1 MGTPLRVSLEKAD
14 AMKRKRLGEVLSER
28 GQISPADL
36 ARALREQQ
44 GKVIHLGELLLQRKL
59 VGKKELLS
67 ALAEVSGVEYIDA
80 STLNPSEEVLKTIP
94 VALAKRCRAIPIQ
107 QEDKT
112 LVVLMAQPQNLQL
125 LDELRFK
132 TGLKIQPKLGFQG
145 EVLAAI
151 DRLYGIQDDAPP
163 PGEATDDLAGMEF
176 ISSSSQERNVR
187 ALREMQQELQQK
199 SKTTPAVHLV
209 ATMIKTAMARRA
221 SDIHIE
227 PQQNETT
234 VRLRVDGVLREFQKI
249 PRALQNTVASRV
261 KILSDMDIA
270 ERRAPQDGRFMVK
283 LGDRR
288 IDLRVSTLPTQY
300 GEKVVM
306 RLLESE
312 SPMKDFSALGIPP
325 DIEQKLEEILRL
337 PQGMLL
343 VTGPTG
349 SGKSTTLY
357 SCLRAIR
364 RTAVNIVTVEEPVEY
379 VIPGLS
385 QVQVNVKAGLTFASS
400 LRSVL
405 RQDPDVV
412 MVGEIRDAETAE
424 IALKAA
430 QTGHLVLSTLHTN
443 DSISAVTRLLDLGL
457 PGYQI
462 AAAVTGVLAQRL
474 VRRLCTCRYSAPPTQ
489 DYINSVM
496 MAGLMESPK
505 IRHTPS
511 GCEECDFS
519 GYRGRIGIYE
529 LLMFNDPIRQ
539 VTRTGNQND
548 EIRTLA
554 RQNGMRFMQEYGL
567 ELIRDGLTTLEE
579 LQRVVRFAQLTPET
593 CGSCGKEVSA
603 AFTFCPHCG
612 KKKSARE
619 WEPPRKFRVA
629 RPEAVNK

>member
-1 MGTPLRVSLEKAD
+1 
-14 AMKRKRLGEVLSER
+14 MKRKRLGEVLSER

-36 ARALREQQ
+36 AKALREQQ

-67 ALAEVSGVEYIDA
+67 ALAEVSGVEYVDA
-80 STLNPSEEVLKTIP
+80 NTLDPPAEILEIIP
-94 VALAKRCRAIPIQ
+94 GTLARRCRAIPIRRD
-107 QEDKT
+107 DKT
-112 LVVLMAQPQNLQL
+112 AVVLMVQPQNLQL

-132 TGLKIQPKLGFQG
+132 TGLKIEPRLGFQS
-145 EVLAAI
+145 EVQAAI
-151 DRLYGIQDDAPP
+151 DRLYGIPDDSQPP
-163 PGEATDDLAGMEF
+163 AATADDLAGMEF

-209 ATMIKTAMARRA
+209 ATIIKTAMARRA

-234 VRLRVDGVLREFQKI
+234 VRFRVDGVLKEFQKI

-270 ERRAPQDGRFMVK
+270 ERRAPQDGRFMVR

-306 RLLESE
+306 RLLEGD
-312 SPMKDFSALGIPP
+312 SPMKDFKALGIPP
-325 DIEQKLEEILRL
+325 DIEIKLEEILAL
-337 PQGMLL
+337 PQGTLL

-357 SCLRAIR
+357 SCLKAIR
-364 RTAVNIVTVEEPVEY
+364 RTAVNIVTVEDPVEY
-379 VIPGLS
+379 VVPGLS

-462 AAAVTGVLAQRL
+462 AASLTGVIAQRL
-474 VRRLCTCRYSAPPTQ
+474 VRRLCTCRYSSPPTQ
-489 DYINSVM
+489 DYVNSMM
-496 MAGLMESPK
+496 MAGLPEPPAV
-505 IRHTPS
+505 RNTPS
-511 GCEECDFS
+511 GCEECDFG

-529 LLMFNDPIRQ
+529 ILVFNDPIRQ

-548 EIRTLA
+548 EIRALA
-554 RQNGMRFMQEYGL
+554 RHNGMKFMQEYGL
-567 ELIRDGLTTLEE
+567 GLVRDGYTTLEE
-579 LQRVVRFAQLTPET
+579 LQRVVPFARLTPET
-593 CGSCGKEVSA
+593 CPSCGKEVSA
-603 AFTFCPHCG
+603 AFAFCPHCG
-612 KKKSARE
+612 NKRFSRK
-619 WEPPRKFRVA
+619 WEPSRRLRVQ
-629 RPEAVNK
+629 RSEAVNK